1 MPIYGFDYRTCGVVT
16 SIGKQSPDIDM
27 GVSNSLEAKGSV
39 VHLSDD
45 ELERIGAGDQGMM
58 IGFAC
63 NETPEY
69 MQCRSVWL
77 INSLVNSRRCDADH
91 GRGWPNVLSA
101 PRWQEPGDYTIRS
114 W

>member
-1 MPIYGFDYRTCGVVT
+1 
-16 SIGKQSPDIDM
+16 M

-39 VHLSDD
+39 VMLSDD

-69 MQCRSVWL
+69 MPMT
-77 INSLVNSRRCDADH
+77 ISLAHKLTRQLSQVRRKSWGGNGPMSYLRPDGKSQVTVQYAY
-91 GRGWPNVLSA
+91 GRPV
-101 PRWQEPGDYTIRS
+101 RIDTVV
-114 W
+114 

>member
-1 MPIYGFDYRTCGVVT
+1 
-16 SIGKQSPDIDM
+16 M

-39 VHLSDD
+39 VHLTDD

-69 MQCRSVWL
+69 MPMPISIAHKLARQL
-77 INSLVNSRRCDADH
+77 SLVRRK
-91 GRGWPNVLSA
+91 
-101 PRWQEPGDYTIRS
+101 S
-114 W
+114 WDSSGPMAYLRPDGKSQVTVQYEYGKPVRIDTVV